1 MGHPFYPVASPL
13 LCPIHESQSPVLAH
27 WRDGIMYGGSCAR
40 NSRGFRRLTT
50 ASSSSVIN
58 VISLQ
63 SPATSSSSHSPT
75 SPSPLWPRSS
85 FLSSPWSSQKCCWAE
100 NINDGA
106 RWRLIMTEG
115 SIQLFSSTSHPL
127 SKQFSNCFLC
137 RGTTSSSS
145 KTEKIEC
152 NEPLVCG

>member
-75 SPSPLWPRSS
+75 SPSPLWLRSS

-100 NINDGA
+100 NILMMAHVED
-106 RWRLIMTEG
+106 WLW
-115 SIQLFSSTSHPL
+115 P
-127 SKQFSNCFLC
+127 
-137 RGTTSSSS
+137 RGQSSSS
-145 KTEKIEC
+145 HQHRTHFQNSFQIVSFAEAPPPAHRKLKK
-152 NEPLVCG
+152 